1 VNTLT
6 LSLHD
11 LQIRWAELIRL
22 ARTRDG
28 ELQALLRAGQ
38 PVAVHNNT
46 VYIRFKHAFHAQQVT
61 EARNLDLLES
71 LVEELFQQQ
80 AQVQCLS
87 PHESLPQFPTAAQTS
102 ECHQAV
108 IIEAQREQVAA
119 LEQQAAR
126 LGEQNEAWQAE
137 IVQLKDIAG
146 QAQAT
151 LELLRQDV
159 ETYRRQLDGAES
171 QGSQILAQGQELQSL
186 VEALAQQGQA
196 LREQVE
202 ALRQEKAVTAG
213 EVSDLKQAVSRL
225 SAEKEWLA
233 AEVCELEREKKA
245 LQSATRP
252 QTPVDLPPFL
262 KGIMGLKNQ

>member
-1 VNTLT
+1 MNTLT

-38 PVAVHNNT
+38 PVAVHNGT
-46 VYIRFKHAFHAQQVT
+46 VYLRFRHEFHAQRVA
-61 EARNLDLLES
+61 EARNLFLLES
-71 LVEELFQQQ
+71 LIEELFQQQ
-80 AQVQCLS
+80 AQVHCLS

-108 IIEAQREQVAA
+108 IIETQREQVAA

-137 IVQLKDIAG
+137 IVQLKDLAG
-146 QAQAT
+146 ETQAT
-151 LELLRQDV
+151 LELLRWDI
-159 ETYRRQLDGAES
+159 ETYRCQLDGAES
-171 QGSQILAQGQELQSL
+171 KGSRILAQGRELQSL
-186 VEALAQQGQA
+186 IEALAQQGRA

-213 EVSDLKQAVSRL
+213 EVSDLRQAVSRL

-233 AEVCELEREKKA
+233 AEVRELEQNKNA
-245 LQSATRP
+245 LQSASRP
-252 QTPVDLPPFL
+252 QAPVDLPPFL
-262 KGIMGLKNQ
+262 KGIMGLQNQ